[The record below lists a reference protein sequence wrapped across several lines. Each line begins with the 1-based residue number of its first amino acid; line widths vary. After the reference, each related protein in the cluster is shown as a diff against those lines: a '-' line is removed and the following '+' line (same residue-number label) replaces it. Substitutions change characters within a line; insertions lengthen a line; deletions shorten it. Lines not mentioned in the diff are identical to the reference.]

1 MTDNQDRKP
10 VDLAQ
15 FITTPHL
22 KESLIADL
30 APPKDWSCLMLKT
43 PMKLVKKSYKT
54 PMIMWFMMFA
64 VYALLVVF
72 AYPCK
77 YNTLHST
84 KSLISFVYLL
94 ISLRRLERAGLDPT
108 RPLHGNLCHPHLQS
122 LQGSRVPAKAQKHH
136 FLADDDAV

>member
-72 AYPCK
+72 AYPF
-77 YNTLHST
+77 Y
-84 KSLISFVYLL
+84 V
-94 ISLRRLERAGLDPT
+94 D
-108 RPLHGNLCHPHLQS
+108 
-122 LQGSRVPAKAQKHH
+122 
-136 FLADDDAV
+136 